1 MAKEI
6 IYAETARR
14 KLKAGADKMANAVK
28 VTLGPK
34 GRNVVLGKSY
44 GSPVITNDGVSIAK
58 EIELE
63 DAAENLGAQIVKEA
77 SEKTND
83 MAGDGTT
90 TACVLAQALISE
102 GLKNVTAGAN
112 PLAIKRG
119 IDKGVI
125 AVVENLKAMSKPIS
139 GKAEMAQV
147 ATISAESVELG
158 NLIAE
163 VMQEVGKDGVV
174 TIEESKNLDI
184 RKEIVKGLQFDRGY
198 SSAYMVT
205 DTERMEA
212 ALEDPYI
219 LITEKKIGA
228 LTEILPI
235 LEKIIQ
241 SGKKE
246 LVIIADDI
254 EGDALATLVVNKLRG
269 IFTALAIKAPGFG
282 DRKKEMMADIAAVTG
297 ATVVSE
303 QLGMKMET
311 LTLKDLGSARRVV
324 ATKDKTVIVEGK
336 GDKDVI
342 DGRIKQIKN
351 EIAKTESDFD
361 KEKLQERLAKLSGGV
376 AVIKVGAATEIEQ
389 KARQHKTED
398 ALNATRAAVEE
409 GIVPGGGVALLNC
422 IKALDKVQVDGEE
435 AIGINILRRALEEP
449 IRQIAANSGVEGAVV
464 IEKIRQSNGA
474 VGFNA
479 AKMVYEDLL
488 AAGVVDPTKVVRS
501 TIQNAASAASILLT
515 TEAMVI
521 EKPKK
526 EGCNCNSGGG
536 MPGGMGGMGGGMG
549 MGDY

>member
-1 MAKEI
+1 M
-6 IYAETARR
+6 
-14 KLKAGADKMANAVK
+14 KAGADKLANAVK

-90 TACVLAQALISE
+90 TACVLAQSLISE

-139 GKAEMAQV
+139 KKEEMAQV
-147 ATISAESVELG
+147 ATISAESAELG
-158 NLIAE
+158 DLIAE

-205 DTERMEA
+205 NPERMEA

-219 LITEKKIGA
+219 LVTEKKITS
-228 LTEILPI
+228 LPELLPI
-235 LEKIIQ
+235 LEKVIQ
-241 SGKKE
+241 TGKKE

-269 IFTALAIKAPGFG
+269 IFNALAVKSPGFG
-282 DRKKEMMADIAAVTG
+282 DRKKEMLADIAAVTG

-303 QLGMKMET
+303 QLGMKLENV
-311 LTLKDLGSARRVV
+311 TLKDLGSARRVV

-336 GDKDVI
+336 GDKSVI
-342 DGRIKQIKN
+342 DARIAQIKN
-351 EIAKTESDFD
+351 EISKTESDFD

-409 GIVPGGGVALLNC
+409 GIVPGGGVALLNS

-435 AIGINILRRALEEP
+435 AIGIAILKRALEEP
-449 IRQIAANSGVEGAVV
+449 IRQIANNAGVEGAVV
-464 IEKIRQSNGA
+464 IEKIRQNNGT

-479 AKMVYEDLL
+479 AKMKYEDLM
-488 AAGVVDPTKVVRS
+488 AAGVVDPTKVVRA

-526 EGCNCNSGGG
+526 ECSCNSGAG